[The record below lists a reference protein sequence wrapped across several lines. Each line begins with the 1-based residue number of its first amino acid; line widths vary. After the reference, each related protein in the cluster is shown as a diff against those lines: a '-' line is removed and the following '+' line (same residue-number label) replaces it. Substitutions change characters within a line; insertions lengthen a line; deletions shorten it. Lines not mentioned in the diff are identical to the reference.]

1 MRKKIIFIDIDGP
14 LAWGTWM
21 DGKVKINEHTSNE
34 FTIPYPWVKED
45 CDALSKICEET
56 NAELVLSSDW
66 KMHYTLRQMSDV
78 FIEYG
83 IYARLID
90 TTTHLNSTQMGVW
103 NKMSKPSL
111 EFERANQI
119 LKWVKDN
126 KVSNW
131 IAIDDLNLANQFKFM
146 SPRKPMWRHVQV
158 DGDHGFGGRLRDKVD
173 KCIEKLNR

>member
-21 DGKVKINEHTSNE
+21 DGRVKINEHTSDE

-45 CDALSKICEET
+45 CEALAKICEDT
-56 NAELVLSSDW
+56 NADLVLSSDW
-66 KMHYTLRQMSDV
+66 RKHYTLKQMSDV

-90 TTTHLNSTQMGVW
+90 ITTHQSLWM
-103 NKMSKPSL
+103 KMSRPSL
-111 EFERANQI
+111 DWERAAQVV
-119 LKWVKDN
+119 KWAKDY

-131 IAIDDLNLANQFKFM
+131 IAIDDLNLKEQFKWM
-146 SPRKPMWRHVQV
+146 KPRIPMWRHVQV
-158 DGDHGFGGRLRDKVD
+158 DGDHGIGGRLRDKVD
-173 KCIEKLNR
+173 ECIEKLNR